1 MLEIDPLEDDMGGTV
16 FRDVIM
22 LVLAGFVAIVLL
34 LLPHINPPA
43 QAAKQSMDPPGN
55 VMVEMRWPDELD
67 TEIDLWVLAP
77 GDSPVGYSHKD
88 GSAFNLLR
96 DGRGHLRGASNLNY
110 EVSYSRGAPAG
121 KYVVNLHLYNS
132 RSDIL
137 APIPVD
143 VVVSVRRSAST
154 GAQQIVTSTVLLRRV
169 GEEITVFHFKLDDNG
184 QLVADSVHNI
194 FKPLRA
200 EKG

>member
-22 LVLAGFVAIVLL
+22 LVLAGFVVIVL

-67 TEIDLWVLAP
+67 TDIDLWVLAP

-96 DGRGHLRGASNLNY
+96 DDRGHLRDASNLNY
-110 EVSYSRGAPAG
+110 
-121 KYVVNLHLYNS
+121 
-132 RSDIL
+132 
-137 APIPVD
+137 
-143 VVVSVRRSAST
+143 
-154 GAQQIVTSTVLLRRV
+154 
-169 GEEITVFHFKLDDNG
+169 
-184 QLVADSVHNI
+184 
-194 FKPLRA
+194 
-200 EKG
+200 

>member
-1 MLEIDPLEDDMGGTV
+1 MLEIDPLEGDMGGTV
-16 FRDVIM
+16 FRDVII
-22 LVLAGFVAIVLL
+22 LVLAGFVVIVLL

-55 VMVEMRWPDELD
+55 VMVEMRWPFELD
-67 TEIDLWVLAP
+67 TDIDLWVLAP

-88 GSAFNLLR
+88 CSALNLLR
-96 DGRGHLRGASNLNY
+96 DDRGHLRDASNLNY

-121 KYVVNLHLYNS
+121 EYVVNPHLYNS

-137 APIPVD
+137 VPIPVD
-143 VVVSVRRSAST
+143 VVVSVRRSASA

-169 GEEITVFHFKLDDNG
+169 GEEITVFRFKLDDNG

-200 EKG
+200 KKG